1 MSSIAVD
8 LFSDTVTRPTPAM
21 RRAMAEA
28 EVGDEQNREDP
39 TVNRLQDR
47 VAELLGNEAALFL
60 PSGTMCN
67 QVAFAVHCR
76 PGDEILLHETAH
88 PLLYEAGG
96 PAAMVGAVMRPL
108 PGARGLY
115 TAEQVRQAVRPPVH
129 YMPRTRALSVE
140 QTANIAGGVCWPL
153 AQIEEVCSAGHEAG
167 LVCHMDGARLM
178 NAVVATST
186 PAERVRE
193 PVRQRLAR
201 PDARGWVRRSARCWP
216 GSHAFIE
223 AAWVFKQR
231 FGGAMRQAG
240 IIAAA
245 GIYALDH
252 HVNRLAEDH
261 DRARQLARGL
271 AELPGIAVDA
281 ERVDSNIVIFDVR
294 GTGLTAEEFGRRTLE
309 RFGVRFTVLGP
320 TLARGG
326 VSPRR
331 AGRRRGAGVVGG
343 ARNAAGVA
351 RAPRWRRGSTMF
363 PQRGGPSRPFLRSL
377 RRIPDPK
384 PGAPSSDVGLAVGPR
399 AAVSASD
406 PSKEEPCPADLT
418 SPSSRSWPAPPA
430 AATAPAPDPRRPGTV
445 PD

>member
-1 MSSIAVD
+1 VSAIAVD

-21 RRAMAEA
+21 RRAMADA

-39 TVNRLQDR
+39 TVNRLQAM
-47 VAELLGNEAALFL
+47 VAELLGKEAALFL

-76 PGDEILLHETAH
+76 AGDEILLHETAH

-96 PAAMVGAVMRPL
+96 PAAMIGAVMRTL

-115 TAEQVRQAVRPPVH
+115 TAEQVRQAVRPAVH

-153 AQIEEVCSAGHEAG
+153 AQIEEVCAAGRAAG
-167 LVCHMDGARLM
+167 LACHMDGARLM
-178 NAVVATST
+178 NAVVASGT
-186 PAERVRE
+186 PARAFAGPFDSVWLDLTKGLGA
-193 PVRQRLAR
+193 PVGAVLA
-201 PDARGWVRRSARCWP
+201 
-216 GSHAFIE
+216 GSRDFIE

-245 GIYALDH
+245 GIYALEH

-261 DRARQLARGL
+261 ERARRLARGL

-281 ERVDSNIVIFDVR
+281 ERVDTNIVIFDLR

-309 RFGVRFTVLGP
+309 RSGVRFTVIGP
-320 TLARGG
+320 TLARAVFHLDVPADG
-326 VSPRR
+326 VER
-331 AGRRRGAGVVGG
+331 ALSAARGAW
-343 ARNAAGVA
+343 AG
-351 RAPRWRRGSTMF
+351 T
-363 PQRGGPSRPFLRSL
+363 SRES
-377 RRIPDPK
+377 
-384 PGAPSSDVGLAVGPR
+384 
-399 AAVSASD
+399 
-406 PSKEEPCPADLT
+406 
-418 SPSSRSWPAPPA
+418 
-430 AATAPAPDPRRPGTV
+430 
-445 PD
+445 